1 VLVNYICKELL
12 LYFSMAFVFFF
23 LVFFVN
29 QILLMAQ
36 DILKYEVPIT
46 DVARLIIFSLPFTIA
61 QSAPMATIVGF
72 LMCLGRMMTDNEVL
86 IFRASGRSYGLL
98 LGIVL
103 GLGMSITTASF
114 LVNDYLLPLGVS
126 SYNQLYRVV
135 SVANP
140 AVVLKSNSVTK
151 TNDLTVVVGD
161 VDKQSVSDLVF
172 FDTDRNRNQRIIVA
186 SEATVATPSDKS
198 VLMQLNMS
206 DVTLISLNPQKRGDY
221 DVITSQEVSMNL
233 FASTIFKPSANRNPN
248 EYPFLELRKQLQE
261 MRADPNTSK
270 NALNSYSLELNK
282 KFSMPFGALFFAFL
296 ALPLA
301 IIFGKHNGQTI
312 GLIIGLFLSFLYW
325 AMIIVGQRLALRSGF
340 NGPTMMWLP
349 DVLIGSFALLFF
361 IGLRRR

>member
-1 VLVNYICKELL
+1 
-12 LYFSMAFVFFF
+12 VFFF

-36 DILKYEVPIT
+36 DILKYQVPLP
-46 DVARLIIFSLPFTIA
+46 DVARLIFFSLPFTIA

-86 IFRASGRSYGLL
+86 IFRASGRSYALL
-98 LGIVL
+98 LSIVL
-103 GLGMSITTASF
+103 SLGMGITAASF
-114 LVNDYLLPLGVS
+114 MVNDYLLPAGIS
-126 SYNQLYRVV
+126 SYNQLYRIV

-151 TNDLTVVVGD
+151 TNDMTVVVGD
-161 VDKQSVSDLVF
+161 VTAQDVSDIVLF
-172 FDTDRNRNQRIIVA
+172 TTDNNRNQRI
-186 SEATVATPSDKS
+186 TVARKARVETPSDKS

-206 DVTLISLNPQKRGDY
+206 DVTLVSLNPQKKGDY
-221 DVITSQEVSMNL
+221 DVITAEEVNMNL
-233 FASTIFKPSANRNPN
+233 FAATFFKPTANRNPN
-248 EYPFLELRKQLQE
+248 EYPFLELRKQLQDL
-261 MRADPNTSK
+261 RANPDTSPNT
-270 NALNSYSLELNK
+270 LNSYGLELNK

-325 AMIIVGQRLALRSGF
+325 AMIIVGQRLALRNGF
-340 NGPTMMWLP
+340 DGMTMMWLP
-349 DVLIGSFALLFF
+349 DALIGFFALAFF
-361 IGLRRR
+361 LGLRRR